1 MELMNNY
8 EEIVE
13 NIFAILM
20 VVQSVLLV
28 LSILICFFGVK
39 IFRAVMAVIGFAGG
53 FVLGFWITA
62 VLLKQ
67 QPEIGLASGAVVGI
81 IFAVLIAK
89 IYIVSVML
97 CSWMFGTLAAILL
110 IRPADL
116 LWMAVCI
123 GIGLVTAL
131 VSLKF
136 SEPMII
142 LVTSLAGG
150 LWASGFITEFIG
162 VSGKL
167 TLYGI
172 ALILAGIGLVVQFI
186 LEGRKKGK
194 QAVAAARSIRSE
206 KSIEN
211 EIEAARALISDDDD
225 E

>member
-186 LEGRKKGK
+186 LEGRKKESRQWRLQGRSGQKSLSKMKLK
-194 QAVAAARSIRSE
+194 Q
-206 KSIEN
+206 
-211 EIEAARALISDDDD
+211 RAH
-225 E
+225 